1 MASQSRTH
9 EDQPATPAPHV
20 AKALFDKEEIVISAR
35 AKIARS
41 YRFEFL

>member
-9 EDQPATPAPHV
+9 EHQPATPAPHM
-20 AKALFDKEEIVISAR
+20 AKSLFDKEEIVISAK
-35 AKIARS
+35 AKIALS

>member
-1 MASQSRTH
+1 MPSQPGTH

-20 AKALFDKEEIVISAR
+20 AKSFFDKEEIVISAK

-41 YRFEFL
+41 NRFEFL